1 MVCLVLQS
9 FFMYLCLFFLY
20 LPALALINKSSHCSK
35 CNMKFSWL
43 RSTLSKEVRTIF
55 KYKKSGLK
63 LKKKNFRLTI
73 VILWSFFRKK
83 NQQLITYNFRLYNRI
98 GISLMILRQK
108 DIRLLFSSFYKMTG
122 CVQFNHLKY

>member
-1 MVCLVLQS
+1 M
-9 FFMYLCLFFLY
+9 
-20 LPALALINKSSHCSK
+20 
-35 CNMKFSWL
+35 
-43 RSTLSKEVRTIF
+43 LSKEVRTIF

-108 DIRLLFSSFYKMTG
+108 DIRLSLIPRT
-122 CVQFNHLKY
+122 QAEELKAAYPSIQEHFPSRQLAYGFPEHWSVVVHD